1 VAEGLRE
8 ALIDYQK
15 LYDQIMELDS
25 IGYKRA
31 ASTLESFQYDK

>member
-15 LYDQIMELDS
+15 LYDQIMEPDS
-25 IGYKRA
+25 IDYKNA
-31 ASTLESFQYDK
+31 AATLASFQYDK